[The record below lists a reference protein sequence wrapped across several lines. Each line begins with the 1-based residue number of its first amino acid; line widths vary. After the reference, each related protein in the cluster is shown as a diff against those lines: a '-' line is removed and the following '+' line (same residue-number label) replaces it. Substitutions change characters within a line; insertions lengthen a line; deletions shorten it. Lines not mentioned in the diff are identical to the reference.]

1 MKFLVVLL
9 NIVIIQAGVIKEENI
24 IENKN
29 EEELCP
35 GVIVNGVYHELEE
48 LKSGLTHPYRLAVD
62 YSTNTLFFSYY
73 SLNEKDDIFKSAYI
87 NLNTKEFSDVAGVKN
102 GFAQTVDQ
110 NNHEVYI
117 SGSDDLYNNKIN
129 IYKYNLST
137 KSTELFAKIES
148 DIWNIYFKD
157 ILYYTGFTSHFL
169 YTCTNGESQRFK
181 NLDTKVDQFVI
192 DNDDVIFFTNATGL
206 FSQEKDTKD
215 AVLYPKHHLY
225 TIHGL
230 TTDLN
235 GDVYVCMFDGIYKV
249 NKAEISLKK
258 LLDIDN
264 VFELA
269 FDNENNIIYSD
280 ATKLIRLKPN
290 KEKAC

>member
-1 MKFLVVLL
+1 MKFLVILL

-24 IENKN
+24 IEDKN

-35 GVIVNGVYHELEE
+35 GVIVNGVYHDLEE
-48 LKSGLTHPYRLAVD
+48 LKSGLDRPYQLAVD
-62 YSTNTLFFSYY
+62 YSTNTLFFSY
-73 SLNEKDDIFKSAYI
+73 SLNEKDDVFKTAYI
-87 NLNTKEFSDVAGVKN
+87 NLNTKEFSDIAGVNN

-117 SGSDDLYNNKIN
+117 GGSDGL
-129 IYKYNLST
+129 YKYNINT
-137 KSTELFAKIES
+137 KSTELFGAK
-148 DIWNIYFKD
+148 DTNIWSIYFKD
-157 ILYYTGFTSHFL
+157 LLYYTGFPSQFL
-169 YTCTNGESQRFK
+169 YTYVNGESQRYK
-181 NLDTKVDQFVI
+181 NLEDTKVDQFVI

-215 AVLYPKHHLY
+215 AVLYQEYP
-225 TIHGL
+225 IDGPRGL

-249 NKAEISLKK
+249 NKDETLLKK
-258 LLDIDN
+258 LLDIDDA
-264 VFELA
+264 FGMA